1 MWLDHTVVRVTID
14 PGSSLQSIFRKL
26 RTPEIGS
33 HMAEMTVARLIAD
46 RLVSQG
52 VHRVFGLC
60 GGHIQPLWDAV
71 ARAGIEIV
79 DVRHEA
85 AAVYMAHATAE
96 ISGELGVALITAG
109 PGLTNA
115 VTAISNAFVARS
127 PVLVISGR
135 TPRPQ
140 AGMGA
145 MQDIPQAEIV
155 RPISRLVEQVS
166 ERHHVVARLDKTIA
180 AALGAV
186 TGATGPAYIDLPT
199 DLLTEEAHEADIPP
213 LAMEFRNAIEVAP
226 SPSAVAQAAGLIRD
240 SSRIVV
246 IGGRSVRAAV
256 GQVRTFISMA
266 QALYLDSGESRGAI
280 RDDLPGFVPA
290 VRGRA
295 MSEADLVITLGRRLD
310 FQLGYG
316 SPAVF
321 SPRARFLRIG
331 TSFEELG
338 DTRRGDVEVQGST
351 DAVLTALAE
360 RGATPDVPDLEW
372 LKDMRE
378 SNVQRTCTLSAK
390 LQAQELDSDGRMS
403 PNFVIG
409 SVNDLLTDKSIV
421 IADGGDILSFAR
433 VGLKAVDYLDC
444 GALGC
449 LGVGVPFAIAAALH
463 RPDAPVF
470 AVIGDGSF
478 GFTAMEIDTAVR
490 RGARAVFVV
499 ANNEAWNIERHD
511 QMDRFDGNLVGVD
524 IPGCRYDMLARSL
537 GAYGERVENAG
548 ELAAALRR
556 AVDNAPAV
564 VDVIVSRQVKSP
576 DYLSGLAEVPP
587 RQAVRAW
594 NVGEF
599 KRYAAL

>member
-1 MWLDHTVVRVTID
+1 
-14 PGSSLQSIFRKL
+14 
-26 RTPEIGS
+26 
-33 HMAEMTVARLIAD
+33 MAEMTVAKLIAD
-46 RLVSQG
+46 RLVKQG
-52 VHRVFGLC
+52 VHRIFGLC

-71 ARAGIEIV
+71 ACAGIKIV

-96 ISGELGVALITAG
+96 LSGDVGVALVTAG

-135 TPRPQ
+135 APRPQ

-155 RPISRLVEQVS
+155 RPISRLAEQVS
-166 ERHHVVARLDKTIA
+166 ERHHVISRLDKTIA
-180 AALGAV
+180 AALGAL
-186 TGATGPAYIDLPT
+186 TGATGPAYIDFPT
-199 DLLTEEAHEADIPP
+199 DLLTELVHDADIPA
-213 LAMEFRNAIEVAP
+213 LAMESRSAVDVTP
-226 SPSAVAQAAGLIRD
+226 SPSAVAQAARLIRD
-240 SSRIVV
+240 SSRIIV
-246 IGGRSVRAAV
+246 IGGRSVRTAAAEV
-256 GQVRTFISMA
+256 ETFVDAA

-280 RDDLPGFVPA
+280 PGDFPGYVPA

-321 SPRARFLRIG
+321 SPGARFLRIG

-338 DTRRGDVEVQGST
+338 ENRRGDVEVQGST
-351 DAVLTALAE
+351 SAVLTALTE
-360 RGATPDVPDLEW
+360 RGVTPDAPDLHW

-378 SNVQRTCTLSAK
+378 SNAERTRKLSTK
-390 LQAQELDSDGRMS
+390 LQSQQLDSDGRMS
-403 PNFVIG
+403 PQFVVG
-409 SVNDLLTDKSIV
+409 AVNDLLTDQSVV

-433 VGLKAVDYLDC
+433 VGLKPVNYLDC

-449 LGVGVPFAIAAALH
+449 LGVGVPFAIAAALE
-463 RPDAPVF
+463 RPDQPVV

-490 RGARAVFVV
+490 LGARAVFVV
-499 ANNEAWNIERHD
+499 VNNEAWNIERHD
-511 QMDRFDGNLVGVD
+511 QLDRFDGNLVGVD
-524 IPGCRYDMLARSL
+524 LPGCRYDLLARSL
-537 GAYGERVENAG
+537 GAYGERVEKAG
-548 ELAAALRR
+548 ELADALKR
-556 AVDNAPAV
+556 AMDNAPAV
-564 VDVIVSRQVKSP
+564 VDVVVSREAKSP
-576 DYLSGLAEVPP
+576 DYLSGLAEVPS
-587 RQAVRAW
+587 RQAVRPWDVA
-594 NVGEF
+594 EF
-599 KRYAAL
+599 KRYARGKAVSNGSHRPSTIGGSACE

>member
-1 MWLDHTVVRVTID
+1 
-14 PGSSLQSIFRKL
+14 
-26 RTPEIGS
+26 
-33 HMAEMTVARLIAD
+33 MAEMTAEMTTEMTVAQLIAD
-46 RLVSQG
+46 RLVNQG
-52 VHRVFGLC
+52 VRRIFGLC

-71 ARAGIEIV
+71 ACAGIEVV

-85 AAVYMAHATAE
+85 AAVYMAHATADL
-96 ISGELGVALITAG
+96 SGELSVAMVTAG

-135 TPRPQ
+135 APRPQ
-140 AGMGA
+140 TGMGA
-145 MQDIPQAEIV
+145 MQDIAQAEIV

-166 ERHHVVARLDKTIA
+166 ERHHVVSRLDKTIA

-186 TGATGPAYIDLPT
+186 TGATGPAYIDFPT
-199 DLLTEEAHEADIPP
+199 DLLVETVHDADIPA
-213 LAMEFRNAIEVAP
+213 LAMTPRDPAEPAP
-226 SPSAVAQAAGLIRD
+226 SPSAVEHAAELIRA

-246 IGGRSVRAAV
+246 IGGRSVRTATDE
-256 GQVRTFISMA
+256 VRAFLDSA

-280 RDDLPGFVPA
+280 RDDAPGFVPA

-295 MSEADLVITLGRRLD
+295 MKEADLIITLGRRLD

-321 SPRARFLRIG
+321 SPQARFLRIG
-331 TSFEELG
+331 TAFEELG
-338 DTRRGDVEVQGST
+338 ETRRGDVEVLGGT
-351 DAVLTALAE
+351 GAVLTALTQSA
-360 RGATPDVPDLEW
+360 ATPAAPDREW
-372 LKDMRE
+372 LSGMRE
-378 SNVQRTCTLSAK
+378 SNAERTRK
-390 LQAQELDSDGRMS
+390 LVTRLQSPELDTDGRMS

-409 SVNDLLTDKSIV
+409 AVNDLLTDRSVV

-433 VGLKAVDYLDC
+433 VGLKPVDYLDC

-449 LGVGVPFAIAAALH
+449 LGVGVPFAIAAALQ
-463 RPDAPVF
+463 RPDEPVV

-499 ANNEAWNIERHD
+499 VNNEAWNIERHD
-511 QMDRFDGNLVGVD
+511 QVDRFDGNLIGVD
-524 IPGCRYDMLARSL
+524 LPGCRYDQLARSL
-537 GAYGERVENAG
+537 GAHGERVEEPG
-548 ELAAALRR
+548 ELADALKR
-556 AVDNAPAV
+556 AMDNAPAV
-564 VDVIVSRQVKSP
+564 VDVMVSRQAKSP

-587 RQAVRAW
+587 RQAVGPW
-594 NVGEF
+594 NAAEF
-599 KRYAAL
+599 ERYASQ